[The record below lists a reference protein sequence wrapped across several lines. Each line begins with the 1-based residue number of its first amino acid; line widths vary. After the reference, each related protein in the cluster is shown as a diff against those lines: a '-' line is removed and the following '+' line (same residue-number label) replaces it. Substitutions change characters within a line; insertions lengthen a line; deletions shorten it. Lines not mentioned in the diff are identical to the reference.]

1 MRTLTP
7 FCRVNVLVGL
17 ILSSGVAAAQG
28 TADKWEV
35 EVHGGMTQA
44 SSPSGGGAKLP
55 DPGAPFRTLGGL
67 GLPSRRVSSWY
78 FGDGAVLLN
87 QVNAAFGIAPRITP
101 LDPVLQS
108 TVVRTGSS
116 LFGIRVG
123 RRINER
129 FGAEF
134 SFDYSRSQL
143 EMTGT
148 DVSAIEA
155 SRVSFISA
163 WNGVIATA
171 PILFQSP
178 VVTSTSTMVNRAG
191 RQAFTVGALDINLTK
206 AGKLTPFA
214 ILGAGVVSH
223 LGDAPS
229 VTIAG
234 RYRFLFGG
242 VIPVEESDTV
252 TVRYSSPRRAL
263 AGVFGGGFK
272 YAVSSRSGVR
282 VDVRVHLSNRE
293 IDTLLDATPS
303 VSTSIPG
310 GTSSATTPSL
320 QFASNPPLD
329 SFGPSSLS
337 GPAIAG
343 FKSFAGSGVQ
353 SQIGIT
359 AGWFW
364 RF

>member
-1 MRTLTP
+1 
-7 FCRVNVLVGL
+7 
-17 ILSSGVAAAQG
+17 
-28 TADKWEV
+28 
-35 EVHGGMTQA
+35 MTQA
-44 SSPSGGGAKLP
+44 NTPSGGVAKLP
-55 DPGAPFRTLGGL
+55 DAGAPFRTLGGL
-67 GLPSRRVSSWY
+67 GLPSRRESSWY
-78 FGDGAVLLN
+78 FGDGAVFLN
-87 QVNAAFGIAPRITP
+87 QVNTAFGIAPRITP

-108 TVVRTGSS
+108 TVVRTSS
-116 LFGIRVG
+116 TLFGVRVG
-123 RRINER
+123 RQINER

-143 EMTGT
+143 EMTEP

-155 SRVSFISA
+155 SRASFISA
-163 WNGVIATA
+163 WNGVMGTA
-171 PILFQSP
+171 PMLFQSP
-178 VVTSTSTMVNRAG
+178 VVTSTSTIVNRAG
-191 RQAFTVGALDINLTK
+191 RQAFTVGALNINLTK
-206 AGKLTPFA
+206 AGRFTPFA
-214 ILGAGVVSH
+214 MLGAGVVSR

-252 TVRYSSPRRAL
+252 TVRYSAPGRAL
-263 AGVFGGGFK
+263 VGVFGGGFK

-293 IDTLLDATPS
+293 MDTLVDATPS
-303 VSTSIPG
+303 VLTSIPG

-329 SFGPSSLS
+329 SIGPSTLS
-337 GPAIAG
+337 GPAIVG
-343 FKSFAGSGVQ
+343 FTSFAGSGVQ
-353 SQIGIT
+353 SPIGLT